1 MKLYKLTLV
10 CLSVVLFVDG
20 FTCKVKHTTDA
31 LLPEG
36 VNLKPK
42 TLSRFLRLYKQSKR
56 KFRKLQLKIKK
67 EEEVMK
73 NPKKMRELISGGQII
88 GGLGALGGI
97 GAYAMSGGDDYQFQ
111 RMAQEERTRQFQIMM
126 KKQQRRVLVKQMTTN
141 MNEMEQRLDDL
152 GEQVSSKIQEYN
164 ASLRRFH

>member
-1 MKLYKLTLV
+1 MKHQNFVLIL
-10 CLSVVLFVDG
+10 LSIALIANEFAG
-20 FTCKVKHTTDA
+20 KVRHTQES

-67 EEEVMK
+67 EEETLK
-73 NPKKMRELISGGQII
+73 DPKQMRKLISGGQII
-88 GGLGALGGI
+88 GGLGALGGVA
-97 GAYAMSGGDDYQFQ
+97 AYAMSGGDDYQFK
-111 RMAQEERTRQFQIMM
+111 RMVQEEQNRQFQIMM
-126 KKQQRRVLVKQMTTN
+126 KKQQRRVLVKQMTTS

>member
-1 MKLYKLTLV
+1 
-10 CLSVVLFVDG
+10 
-20 FTCKVKHTTDA
+20 
-31 LLPEG
+31 
-36 VNLKPK
+36 
-42 TLSRFLRLYKQSKR
+42 
-56 KFRKLQLKIKK
+56 
-67 EEEVMK
+67 MK
-73 NPKKMRELISGGQII
+73 NPNKMRELISGGQII